1 MNKMSQVFCKVIL
14 FMLALPLGAY
24 AEGERKI
31 AIVDVEAVLERS
43 VAVENIKKSINS
55 ISEQMQAELS
65 AKEAELKATE
75 SELISQRGILPE
87 EEFNQKVADFNKRVS
102 LIQQDMQVKKT
113 SIERAHT
120 AALSEIHKNI
130 LSIISELSKK
140 YGFDVVLPSAQVL
153 YAEDSLN
160 ITLEVIG
167 LLNNRLR
174 AVKVVF

>member
-14 FMLALPLGAY
+14 VILAFPVAAC
-24 AEGERKI
+24 AEAEHKI

-55 ISEQMQAELS
+55 ISEKMQADLS

-75 SELISQRGILPE
+75 SELIKQRGILPE
-87 EEFNQKVADFNKRVS
+87 EDFNQKVADFNKKVS
-102 LIQQDMQVKKT
+102 LIQQDMQTKKS
-113 SIERAHT
+113 SIERAHN
-120 AALSEIHKNI
+120 AALSEVHKNI

-140 YGFDVVLPSAQVL
+140 YGIDVVLPSAQVL

-167 LLNNRLR
+167 LLNNRLKE
-174 AVKVVF
+174 VKVVF